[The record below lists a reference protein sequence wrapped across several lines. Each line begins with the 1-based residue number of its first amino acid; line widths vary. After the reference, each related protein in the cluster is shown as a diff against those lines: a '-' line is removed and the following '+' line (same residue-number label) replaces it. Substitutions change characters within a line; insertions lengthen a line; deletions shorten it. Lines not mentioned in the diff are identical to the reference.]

1 MAVLHTYHLSPLTTR
16 AALLQVLLDAK
27 VQNVKDAITAVSTE
41 ATQEAALEE
50 LLAKVTTKWASIDF
64 NIIPYKDSKD
74 ILIMGPLDDIQVGRE
89 GGGVHQQVASEG
101 FCRPFV
107 FESDRQWAPAHQ
119 PISIPSHTV
128 PDLPG
133 WVCVPVGQLTCSRN
147 RVEKHLQ

>member
-89 GGGVHQQVASEG
+89 GGGGASAG
-101 FCRPFV
+101 CFRRF
-107 FESDRQWAPAHQ
+107 
-119 PISIPSHTV
+119 
-128 PDLPG
+128 L
-133 WVCVPVGQLTCSRN
+133 
-147 RVEKHLQ
+147 